1 MNRNSTMLR
10 APRPLRALCPISIAA
25 ALALSIAGPAS
36 AATIKVTTTAD
47 EFNAGGKCSLR
58 EAIWSANH
66 DVAAMAPGC
75 DSGAGADVVKVPP
88 GTYNLTIAGAG
99 EQLDATG
106 DLDVTAPLTIEHRGD
121 GTATVNAQSLDRVF
135 EVNAPGGAAVTLSGL
150 LIEGGSSPSGTDGG
164 GILNSAGVFSLSDST
179 VTANLSLRHGGG
191 VETTSTGI
199 TNVVD
204 STISANSSNVD
215 GGGVDNSGGTTT
227 LINVT
232 VTANTADADS
242 NGFGQAGGIGNFG
255 RTTNLRSTI
264 VAGNID
270 KGGQVPD
277 CINVAGSTLAS
288 QGQTLIGNPTGCPYS
303 AAAGDIAGVDAKLG
317 PLADNGGRTPTHA
330 LLPGSPALDKGGGCA
345 KTDQRGIPRSAGGA
359 CDIGAYE
366 LVRCHGKIANR
377 VGTNRDDV
385 LNGTPGADAFL
396 LLGGNDRAIG
406 LGGNDSFCGAAG
418 RDTEVGG
425 PGKDRAYGDTGKDR
439 LVGGPGNDLL
449 SGGGGADALLG
460 GAGKDVMRGDG
471 SDDVCNGGP
480 GAADRASACETQRK
494 VP

>member
-1 MNRNSTMLR
+1 MNRKFTM
-10 APRPLRALCPISIAA
+10 PPTSRPLRALF
-25 ALALSIAGPAS
+25 ALSISFAVTLACAGAAA
-36 AATIKVTTTAD
+36 AATIKVTTAAD
-47 EFNAGGKCSLR
+47 EFNAGTKCSLR

-66 DVAAMAPGC
+66 DLTTMAPGC
-75 DSGAGADVVKVPP
+75 DSGSGADLIKVPA
-88 GTYNLTIAGAG
+88 GTYDLTIAGAG

-106 DLDVTAPLTIEHRGD
+106 DLDVTGPVTIEHRGS

-135 EVNAPGGAAVTLSGL
+135 EINAPGGAAVTVSGL
-150 LIEGGSSPSGTDGG
+150 LIEGGATPGTTDGG
-164 GILNSAGVFSLSDST
+164 GILNSAGVLSLSSST
-179 VTANLSLRHGGG
+179 VTANLSARHGGG
-191 VETTSTGI
+191 IETTSTGI
-199 TNVVD
+199 TNIVD
-204 STISANSSNVD
+204 STISANRANVD

-227 LINVT
+227 LINAT

-264 VAGNID
+264 IAGNVD

-288 QGQTLIGNPTGCPYS
+288 LGQVLIGNPAGCAYS
-303 AAAGDIAGVDAKLG
+303 AAAGDISGVDPKLG
-317 PLADNGGRTPTHA
+317 PLAENGGLTPTHA

-345 KTDQRGIPRSAGGA
+345 KTDQRGIPRSAGGV

-385 LNGTPGADAFL
+385 LDGTPAADAFL
-396 LLGGNDRAIG
+396 LLGGNDRALG
-406 LGGNDSFCGAAG
+406 LGGNDVFCGAAG
-418 RDTEVGG
+418 RDTEIGG

-439 LVGGPGNDLL
+439 LAGGPGNDLL
-449 SGGGGADALLG
+449 SGGGGADTLLG
-460 GAGKDVMRGDG
+460 GAGKDLMRGDG

-480 GAADRASACETQRK
+480 GRADRASACETRRK